1 MANSSL
7 YFDFESSHWD
17 GESNNEAT
25 PALTPGLFT
34 DACRIDE
41 SGQPIP
47 SKLTKSIHW
56 NDESYPG
63 WCYGGFSHLQSP
75 NNEPDSFP
83 KFLHQP
89 AKNEDLPFTVEQIAS
104 RVNEICRALCFQFDA
119 SVNVFELL
127 MSQLD
132 SRASRS
138 DATMALR
145 SLHADY
151 IGGPRAN
158 YRKWFFASQ
167 MDRIENS
174 EFAEIGEKMCEP
186 LTLKESQQKFDAE
199 MVALQEIQRL
209 DDLIL
214 WLFLWTE
221 ANQMRFMPECL
232 CFIFK
237 CARSYWVAGAPGEL
251 PAHFYL
257 DRIIT
262 PLYECYRM
270 HNFELVDNEWL
281 RRERDH
287 KNCVGY
293 DDMNQLFWY
302 IEGIEKIHTVDG
314 NILVN
319 YPQTEWFQKLG
330 DVNWSTA
337 FKKSFRETRTF
348 LHLIT
353 NFSRI
358 WILHGSVFW
367 FYTSFNSPTLYT
379 PGYSYIEDTAPKAF
393 VRWTV
398 MSLGGLVGPLVSLL
412 ALIGEAFFVPR
423 HFPGGRTIL
432 DRLIVILGM
441 AAILGGAAV
450 YNLVGNAAGG
460 IFPNILSGVL
470 FSIAI
475 IYALYF
481 SFQPPYSLLG
491 STYRLSERKL
501 LANQY
506 FTANF
511 SVLSYSDRM
520 ASWLMTLL
528 VLVAKLTESYY
539 FLTLSVRDPI
549 REASILHFEDR
560 CIGDKLLSTF
570 ICRNIPR
577 FLLALMIT
585 TDMILFFLDT
595 YLWYVIFNT
604 AASVSISFF
613 GGASV
618 WTPWRNVYSR
628 LPQRM
633 LSKLLA
639 SPNDR
644 SLRILWNTIVESMY
658 KGHLLTRD
666 QAEKLAYT
674 IKVPEPLFFTAQEDG
689 SREEGIFHSH
699 CEAER
704 RISFFAQSMS
714 TPMPEAVEVK
724 SMPTFTVLI
733 PHYKEQIFLNLRET
747 IRIDNEHSRVSVLE
761 YLQRLHPVDW
771 DCFVQEQ
778 KRYYHQN
785 LDDHTSEAVQCLGF
799 SRSSPSDTNRVRL
812 WVSSRAQTLYRT
824 VLGFMN
830 YASALRTLQFAEA
843 SPEVRELYQVV
854 SRKFR
859 LIIAMQQYIN
869 FDDEEISQ
877 VELLFNNF
885 PGISIVYVD
894 RDSSGWYSSLI
905 DSECVLLENGRRK
918 PRIRIKISGNPILG
932 DGKSDNQNH
941 ALPFYRGEYIQLV
954 DANQDNYLEECL
966 KIRNVLSEFGEIHLP
981 KEPYH
986 PAANG
991 NTVAIVG
998 AREYVF
1004 SEKIGVLGDVAAGK
1018 EQTFGT
1024 LSARTLAKIG
1034 AKLHYGHPDF
1044 LNGVFMT
1051 TRGGVS
1057 KAQKGLHLN
1066 EDIYAG
1072 IMALAR
1078 GGQIRH
1084 CEYYQCGKGRDLG
1097 FISILNFTYKIGAG
1111 MSEQMLSREY
1121 FWIGTQLPFDR
1132 FFSFYYA
1139 HPGFHLNNVFIMVS
1153 LDFFLVIILWLS
1165 SIASVSLL
1173 CRYHRGKPS
1182 TEPHLPPGCKNVLPL
1197 IDWVR
1202 RCVLSIF
1209 VVFFISVVPLF
1220 FQELT
1225 EKGLM
1230 RAITRI
1236 VKHFASLSM
1245 LFEIFVTR
1253 IYSRSFINDL
1263 GIGGAKYVATGRG
1276 FATSRSHAYTLWEAY
1291 ADDSIYF
1298 GLRSFGILFYASMA
1312 WWHHAYLWFWVTTF
1326 ALCMSPFIYNPH
1338 QFAWVSFLADYKAL
1352 VHWFSRA
1359 SVSKPS
1365 WSKFVR
1371 FQYAKFIGIK
1381 YRHGGDFIRPSR
1393 FKLFISQVCTAGMV
1407 VVTLAVP
1414 YCFVGSQREYRY
1426 QKNPNQNPVIRMAV
1440 VALWP
1445 LLVNFCSLIV
1455 VSPISLMLSLF
1466 SLPEESTRWLHNFLA
1481 TAVRIF
1487 GVFSYVSSWW
1497 LMLIL
1502 EGSNVKHAVLGMLV
1516 AHAFQRF
1523 LSTSIITLLL
1533 PRQRPSNQSNDI
1545 WWSGKWQNS
1554 HLTWQHVL
1562 IPIIE
1567 LITKSLETT
1576 QFSTDYLSIHFLLAI
1591 QAPLVLIPYIDSAH
1605 SMLLL
1610 WLRPEFSIGPLPARY
1625 ARQQRYSALK
1635 YGLLFATT
1643 LTTLACF
1650 IALPFLLPSHIS
1662 SHLTT
1667 IISEYWPNLGLTARD
1682 RYEP

>member
-1 MANSSL
+1 MPYSGE
-7 YFDFESSHWD
+7 YYEFESLRWD
-17 GESNNEAT
+17 VESNNETT
-25 PALTPGLFT
+25 PVVTPGLFA
-34 DACRIDE
+34 DACEVDE

-47 SKLTKSIHW
+47 SRLTKNIHW
-56 NDESYPG
+56 NEESYPG
-63 WCYGGFSHLQSP
+63 WSDGGSTRKECLNKERESFS
-75 NNEPDSFP
+75 

-89 AKNEDLPFTVEQIAS
+89 TQKESVPFTVDEIAA
-104 RVNEICRALCFQFDA
+104 RVNDICKTFNFQFAA
-119 SVNVFELL
+119 SINVFELL

-138 DATMALR
+138 EAATALR
-145 SLHADY
+145 TLHADY

-158 YRKWFFASQ
+158 YRKWYFASQ
-167 MDRIENS
+167 MDRLDNC
-174 EFAEIGEKMCEP
+174 EFVEIGEKVSEP
-186 LTLKESQQKFDAE
+186 LTLKESQQKFDDE
-199 MVALQEIQRL
+199 MVTLPDIQRL
-209 DDLIL
+209 DDLII
-214 WLFLWTE
+214 WLFIWTE

-237 CARSYWVAGAPGEL
+237 CARSFWISNDRPTL
-251 PAHFYL
+251 PTHFYL
-257 DRIIT
+257 DRVIT

-270 HNFELVDNEWL
+270 HNFEKTDKEWL

-302 IEGIEKIHTVDG
+302 IEGIEKIHTNDG
-314 NILVN
+314 NMLVN
-319 YPQTEWFQKLG
+319 HPQSEWFLKLG
-330 DVNWSTA
+330 DVNWSPV

-367 FYTSFNSPTLYT
+367 FYTAFNSPTLYT
-379 PGYSYIEDTAPKAF
+379 SDYSYLEDTAPRAF

-398 MSLGGLVGPLVSLL
+398 MSFGGLIGPIVSLI
-412 ALIGEAFFVPR
+412 ALLGEAIFVPR
-423 HFPGGRTIL
+423 NFPGGRTIL
-432 DRLIVILGM
+432 DRLIVIFGM
-441 AAILGGAAV
+441 TAVLGGPAV
-450 YNLVGNAAGG
+450 YNLIGNSAGG
-460 IFPNILSGVL
+460 LFPNILSGVL
-470 FSIAI
+470 FSIAV

-481 SFQPPYSLLG
+481 SFQPPHKLLG
-491 STYRLSERKL
+491 STYRLNERKL
-501 LANQY
+501 LANNY

-511 SVLSYSDRM
+511 SVLSRNDQL
-520 ASWLMTLL
+520 ASWMMALL
-528 VLVAKLTESYY
+528 VLVAKLTESYS
-539 FLTLSVRDPI
+539 FLTLSIRDPI
-549 REASILHFEDR
+549 REVSILRFEDR
-560 CIGDKLLSTF
+560 CIGDKLLGSV
-570 ICRNIPR
+570 ICHYLPHLI
-577 FLLALMIT
+577 LAMMII
-585 TDMILFFLDT
+585 TDMVLFFLDT

-604 AASVSISFF
+604 AASVTISFF

-633 LSKLLA
+633 LSKLLS
-639 SPNDR
+639 SPSDN
-644 SLRILWNTIVESMY
+644 SLRILWNTIIESMY
-658 KGHLLTRD
+658 KSYLLTRD

-674 IKVPEPLFFTAQEDG
+674 IKAPEPLFFTAQEDG

-714 TPMPEAVEVK
+714 TPMPEPMQVK
-724 SMPTFTVLI
+724 SMPAFTVLI
-733 PHYKEQIFLNLRET
+733 PHYKEQIYLNLRET
-747 IRIDNEHSRVSVLE
+747 IRIDNDQSRVSILE
-761 YLQRLHPVDW
+761 YLQRLNPIDW

-778 KRYYHQN
+778 KKYYSQEIDEN
-785 LDDHTSEAVQCLGF
+785 VSEAVQRLGF

-830 YASALRTLQFAEA
+830 YASALRTLQFAE
-843 SPEVRELYQVV
+843 SNPDMKEVSQLVN
-854 SRKFR
+854 RKFR
-859 LIIAMQQYIN
+859 IIIAMQQYMS
-869 FDDEEISQ
+869 FDQDELSQ

-885 PGISIVYVD
+885 PGIVIVYVD
-894 RDSSGWYSSLI
+894 RDNTGWYSSLI
-905 DSECVLLENGRRK
+905 DSGCPLLENGRRK
-918 PRIRIKISGNPILG
+918 PRIRMKISGNPILG

-966 KIRNVLSEFGEIHLP
+966 KIRNVLSEFGEVHLP
-981 KEPYH
+981 REPYH
-986 PAANG
+986 PAATG

-998 AREYVF
+998 AREYIF

-1072 IMALAR
+1072 ITALVR

-1111 MSEQMLSREY
+1111 MGEQMLSREY
-1121 FWIGTQLPFDR
+1121 FWLGTQLPFDR

-1139 HPGFHLNNVFIMVS
+1139 HPGFHLNNVFIMIS

-1173 CRYHRGKPS
+1173 CRYRKGQLS
-1182 TEPHLPPGCKNVLPL
+1182 TDPHLPPGCKNVLPL

-1209 VVFFISVVPLF
+1209 VVFFISIVPLF

-1225 EKGLM
+1225 EKGLI
-1230 RAITRI
+1230 RSLTRI
-1236 VKHFASLSM
+1236 VKHFVSLSM

-1253 IYSRSFINDL
+1253 IYSRSFLNDL
-1263 GIGGAKYVATGRG
+1263 GVGGAKYVATGRG

-1298 GLRSFGILFYASMA
+1298 GLKSFGILLFASMA
-1312 WWHHAYLWFWVTTF
+1312 WWHPAYLWFWVTTF

-1338 QFAWVSFLADYKAL
+1338 QFAWVSFLSDYRSL
-1352 VHWFSRA
+1352 VHWFGRA
-1359 SVSKPS
+1359 DASKPS
-1365 WSKFVR
+1365 WSKFIR
-1371 FQYAKFIGIK
+1371 HRYAKFVGLK
-1381 YRHGGDFIRPSR
+1381 QRNRGDFVRPSR
-1393 FKLFISQVCTAGMV
+1393 LKLFISQVCTSGILMT
-1407 VVTLAVP
+1407 TLTIP
-1414 YCFVGSQREYRY
+1414 YCFVSSQREYRY
-1426 QKNPNQNPVIRMAV
+1426 QKSPQQNPCLRMAV
-1440 VALWP
+1440 VSLWP
-1445 LLVNFCSLIV
+1445 FCTNLCALIAIW
-1455 VSPISLMLSLF
+1455 PISLIMSLCNI
-1466 SLPEESTRWLHNFLA
+1466 PEAQGKLVQDLLA
-1481 TAVRIF
+1481 TTVHIF
-1487 GVFSYVSSWW
+1487 GVLCYISSWW
-1497 LMLIL
+1497 LMLLL
-1502 EGSNVKHAVLGMLV
+1502 ERSNIRHAILGMMA

-1523 LSTSIITLLL
+1523 ISTVIITLIL
-1533 PRQRPSNQSNDI
+1533 PRQRPSSQSNDV
-1545 WWSGKWQNS
+1545 WWSGKWHGAHIS
-1554 HLTWQHVL
+1554 WHIIVV
-1562 IPIIE
+1562 PIIE
-1567 LITKSLETT
+1567 LITKTLETT
-1576 QFSTDYLSIHFLLAI
+1576 QFSTDYISIHFILSV
-1591 QAPLVLIPYIDSAH
+1591 QAPLLLMPYVDQAH

-1610 WLRPEFSIGPLPARY
+1610 WLRPEFTIAPLPLRY
-1625 ARQQRYSALK
+1625 ARQRRYTALK
-1635 YGLLFATT
+1635 YGILFVTT
-1643 LTTLACF
+1643 IAILACL
-1650 IALPFLLPSHIS
+1650 ISLPFILPSHFS
-1662 SHLTT
+1662 HHLTA
-1667 IISEYWPNLGLTARD
+1667 ILSEKWPSLDLTTRN
-1682 RYEP
+1682 RYES